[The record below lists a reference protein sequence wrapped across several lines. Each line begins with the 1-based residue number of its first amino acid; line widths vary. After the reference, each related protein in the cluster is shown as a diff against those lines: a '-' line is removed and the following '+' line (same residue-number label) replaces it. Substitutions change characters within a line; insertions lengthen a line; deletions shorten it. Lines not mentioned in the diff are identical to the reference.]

1 MLAKKFLLQ
10 VCQVGLLGNIQVT
23 RHSIHPVRFNSVSML
38 LRQWRLYLE
47 IESSNIKW
55 CYLLYCL

>member
-1 MLAKKFLLQ
+1 MFLLQ
-10 VCQVGLLGNIQVT
+10 VCQVGLLGNVQVT

-55 CYLLYCL
+55 CYLMYRL